1 MEKQVNIGDVVVST
15 AGRDQGE
22 YFIVVNVQ
30 DKIAKV
36 VDGKI
41 HKVTALKKKNVKHL
55 ETISKGAGQY
65 LALKILN
72 GKAVGNKRIY
82 RLIKA
87 EKYKI
92 QED

>member
-22 YFIVVNVQ
+22 CFIVVDVQ
-30 DKIAKV
+30 ERFVKV
-36 VDGKI
+36 VDGKT
-41 HKVTALKKKNVKHL
+41 HKITALKKKNVKHL
-55 ETISKGAGQY
+55 ETISKGAGLS

-72 GKAVGNKRIY
+72 GEAVGNKRIY

>member
-22 YFIVVNVQ
+22 YFVVINVQ
-30 DKIAKV
+30 ERFATV

-41 HKVTALKKKNVKHL
+41 RKVTALKKKNVKHL
-55 ETISKGAGQY
+55 KTISKGVGQD

-72 GKAVGNKRIY
+72 GKSVGNKTIY